1 MFAFKLFYVFRKEN
15 LIDLV
20 YSKYNWRRV
29 TFAYLFFLFVFFLP
43 REESRVVLIPFPK
56 IMEVNPLSKQ
66 ILYEAELQESSKEAS
81 SSVGI
86 LISIATKLAEKCEL
100 IPSVVNDV
108 ERMMGENT
116 YHRILRSYSMLM
128 FFALKVRSLCL
139 TYLQIL
145 SYEV

>member
-1 MFAFKLFYVFRKEN
+1 M
-15 LIDLV
+15 I
-20 YSKYNWRRV
+20 
-29 TFAYLFFLFVFFLP
+29 
-43 REESRVVLIPFPK
+43 LIPFPK

-86 LISIATKLAEKCEL
+86 LISIATKLAEKREL

-108 ERMMGENT
+108 ERIMGENT

-128 FFALKVRSLCL
+128 YFALKVRSLCL